1 MVIVERK
8 RTPNKNKQFTELHNI
23 GNENCPPWMSCTI
36 VRVFILKAHI
46 LFHSIQVEFE
56 KENLG
61 FSFSNSTNRVLKY
74 RTFWPSQN
82 TNRRKENREFENC
95 DKKLPMPSHHCVTTV
110 TEIWQEYSEA
120 HIFSTC
126 FVGSTGWNSW
136 LQNSNL
142 CVLVCQRSLTEKT
155 HSDIKNWLVE
165 MLSKPRFTHRTGLQ
179 LTLKAKKRLPHLKIP
194 TTTKPKNTQG
204 YWLGTTTLLLFRKT
218 HTGNHTNNW
227 GRQRPPQSPFF
238 CNPTLNEEQE
248 RMEYSKMFQV
258 SSFLN
263 FQTSHDPPA
272 KPHFISK
279 HGFRTPAHPSAQQR
293 FKGRQAGRETDSKT
307 K

>member
-95 DKKLPMPSHHCVTTV
+95 DKKLPMPSHHCVITV
-110 TEIWQEYSEA
+110 SPLWQKSDRNIQKPTYFPLA
-120 HIFSTC
+120 LLGALGGIHGCKTPTCVFS
-126 FVGSTGWNSW
+126 FARDP
-136 LQNSNL
+136 LQ
-142 CVLVCQRSLTEKT
+142 RK
-155 HSDIKNWLVE
+155 H
-165 MLSKPRFTHRTGLQ
+165 
-179 LTLKAKKRLPHLKIP
+179 
-194 TTTKPKNTQG
+194 TQ
-204 YWLGTTTLLLFRKT
+204 
-218 HTGNHTNNW
+218 
-227 GRQRPPQSPFF
+227 
-238 CNPTLNEEQE
+238 
-248 RMEYSKMFQV
+248 
-258 SSFLN
+258 
-263 FQTSHDPPA
+263 A
-272 KPHFISK
+272 
-279 HGFRTPAHPSAQQR
+279 
-293 FKGRQAGRETDSKT
+293 
-307 K
+307 